1 MAGWPPAGRADGR
14 CAANGV
20 NGMTRYGWGRAL
32 AVTAATA
39 TLAGA
44 VAGCAHSGSLT
55 GGRRPR
61 AAGSTTSTGS
71 ATAAAPPGAGGAAT
85 PDSPPV
91 PGSPAASPDP
101 NKPATF
107 APQVR
112 TYAGRAG
119 IDPQLL
125 MAILYNE
132 SYKPHDANLERAWQR
147 IDPNA
152 AFGVAN
158 MHRAAFDDAKRGR
171 DFADRD
177 WTELPD
183 DPALAIE
190 AAAWYLHDLA
200 ADLPRHWPSG
210 YTKDE
215 LLALGYNA
223 GAGSMKEFADGARPG
238 AVAQSYLDRLR
249 TNWDAAGKAVR

>member
-1 MAGWPPAGRADGR
+1 
-14 CAANGV
+14 
-20 NGMTRYGWGRAL
+20 MTRYGWGPAL
-32 AVTAATA
+32 AVTAAVA
-39 TLAGA
+39 VLAGG
-44 VAGCAHSGSLT
+44 VAGCAHSGGLT
-55 GGRRPR
+55 AGARPR
-61 AAGSTTSTGS
+61 GAGPTTSAGVATAVAPPHPGDSVTAGSPPASG
-71 ATAAAPPGAGGAAT
+71 APT
-85 PDSPPV
+85 
-91 PGSPAASPDP
+91 ASPDP
-101 NKPATF
+101 NEPATF

-132 SYKPHDANLERAWQR
+132 SYKPHDPDLERAWQR
-147 IDPNA
+147 IDRNA
-152 AFGVAN
+152 AFGIAN

-200 ADLPRHWPSG
+200 AGLPRHWAAG

-223 GAGSMKEFADGARPG
+223 GAGSMKEFAGGARPG
-238 AVAQSYLDRLR
+238 AVAQSYLDRLH